1 MKNKII
7 GLTLAAAS
15 LLTGCKQGVSQ
26 SKAQSSES
34 IASSTSSSIMED
46 KYTPSSFDIDEAD
59 DRITLTMEYAD
70 YFRIKEEYR
79 FTDNVMSGHRTYIVF
94 GSYNSLLMVNDY
106 LQGALNM
113 DACEEVSEGKY
124 LYDTSECFYLVD
136 AEGKSRAEVLKEL
149 RELTSKQP
157 AVSVPKGT
165 WDIRAF
171 SKSTL
176 LLEKSTMR
184 VNVGETRQIV
194 IAECPEGYAEELI
207 FVSSNPTFASVDQ
220 YGNITGHCNGAVTVN
235 VSIHGAAVYQTIMV
249 YIV

>member
-1 MKNKII
+1 MKNRII
-7 GLTLAAAS
+7 GLTLAATS
-15 LLTGCKQGVSQ
+15 LLTGCKQGTPQSQ
-26 SKAQSSES
+26 VQSSTS
-34 IASSTSSSIMED
+34 TTSSTSSVTED
-46 KYTPSSFDIDEAD
+46 KHAPSSFDIAEAD

-79 FTDNVMSGHRTYIVF
+79 FTDDVMSGHRTYIVF
-94 GSYNSLLMVNDY
+94 GSYNSLLMVNDC

-124 LYDTSECFYLVD
+124 LYDTPECFYLAD
-136 AEGKSRAEVLKEL
+136 AEGKSRAEILKEL
-149 RELTSKQP
+149 RAATSKQP
-157 AVSVPKGT
+157 TASEPKGT

-171 SKSTL
+171 SKNTL

-207 FVSSNPTFASVDQ
+207 FVSSNPAFASVDR

-235 VSIHGAAVYQTIMV
+235 VSIHGAAVYQTVMV